1 MKMARKTIL
10 GLIWLSFVV
19 YAFFFA
25 PPSQTVGDTFELL
38 TKLSMGQW
46 SSLNPIIVAI
56 FSIMGIMPWVYG
68 AFILFDSPEQSIS
81 AYPFF
86 IGSFAFGA
94 FALLPYLILRQPNST
109 WKSRIWQIIKSFRFF
124 YSSDDFSYCNNCFS
138 GLGNN

>member
-94 FALLPYLILRQPNST
+94 FALLPYLILRQ
-109 WKSRIWQIIKSFRFF
+109 RQIIKSFRFF